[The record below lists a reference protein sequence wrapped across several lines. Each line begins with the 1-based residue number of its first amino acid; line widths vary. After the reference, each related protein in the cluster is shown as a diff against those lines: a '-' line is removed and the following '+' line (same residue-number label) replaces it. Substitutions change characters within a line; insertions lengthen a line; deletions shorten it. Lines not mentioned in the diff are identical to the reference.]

1 MVSNDLDIKYDE
13 LSDAISS
20 VRLQIEETT
29 DTDVKQILE
38 GCLEELESEFNGI
51 KDDVEAIWE
60 NEKRELENEYWR
72 SVI

>member
-38 GCLEELESEFNGI
+38 DCLESLESEFDEI
-51 KDDVEAIWE
+51 KDTVEE
-60 NEKRELENEYWR
+60 SRKKELEEQEREYER
-72 SVI
+72 SVL

>member
-1 MVSNDLDIKYDE
+1 MNNDLDTKYDE
-13 LSDAISS
+13 LEDAISTLE
-20 VRLQIEETT
+20 LQIEETT

-38 GCLEELESEFNGI
+38 GCLEELENEFNGI

-72 SVI
+72 SVL

>member
-1 MVSNDLDIKYDE
+1 MNNDLDTKYDE
-13 LSDAISS
+13 LEDAIST
-20 VRLQIEETT
+20 LEIQIEETT

>member
-1 MVSNDLDIKYDE
+1 MNNDLDTKYDE
-13 LSDAISS
+13 LEDAIST
-20 VRLQIEETT
+20 LEIQIEETT

-72 SVI
+72 SVL